1 MNSPLGVSSE
11 RLWRGTAAT
20 TDPVLQDVVPPSLVS
35 CLIPL
40 PPENTP
46 LLHAVGDR
54 QGGVTVTGWLRAL
67 FLLCAA
73 SLLCKT

>member
-20 TDPVLQDVVPPSLVS
+20 TDPVLQDVVPPSLVL

-46 LLHAVGDR
+46 PPCCGGQAGRGDSDR
-54 QGGVTVTGWLRAL
+54 LAQGSVSSV
-67 FLLCAA
+67 C
-73 SLLCKT
+73 SLSSV